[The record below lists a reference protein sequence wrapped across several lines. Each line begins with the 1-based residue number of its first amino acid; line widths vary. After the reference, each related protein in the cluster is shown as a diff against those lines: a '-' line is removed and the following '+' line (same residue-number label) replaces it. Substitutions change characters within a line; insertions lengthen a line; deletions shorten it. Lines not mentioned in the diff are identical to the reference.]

1 MNVARAASTVLGWS
15 YFAVWSASFW
25 PQFLLNWRRK
35 SVVGMS
41 FDFQCINFLG
51 YVSYSAYTIC
61 LRFDGPTRRAYHEAF
76 GRAADLVALPDV
88 CFALHGCALTVAQ
101 IVQCFVYE
109 RGDQGLS
116 RPCVGAVAALA
127 GASAAYGAVV
137 AFRGRDTGP
146 ASWLDFLYWL
156 SVLKLGITTI
166 KYVPQVLL
174 NRRRRSTT
182 GWSIAN
188 VLMDLL
194 GGTLSVAQVVLDGST
209 VGWDGVLRDPVKF
222 GLGLLSFVYDG
233 IFIVQHYVLY
243 REAPAAPDVRF
254 HGAADALL
262 ERPRRPGPDGVI
274 HV

>member
-1 MNVARAASTVLGWS
+1 M
-15 YFAVWSASFW
+15 
-25 PQFLLNWRRK
+25 
-35 SVVGMS
+35 
-41 FDFQCINFLG
+41 
-51 YVSYSAYTIC
+51 
-61 LRFDGPTRRAYHEAF
+61 
-76 GRAADLVALPDV
+76 
-88 CFALHGCALTVAQ
+88 
-101 IVQCFVYE
+101 
-109 RGDQGLS
+109 
-116 RPCVGAVAALA
+116 
-127 GASAAYGAVV
+127 
-137 AFRGRDTGP
+137 
-146 ASWLDFLYWL
+146 
-156 SVLKLGITTI
+156 LKLGITTI

-243 REAPAAPDVRF
+243 RGAPAAPDVRF
-254 HGAADALL
+254 HGSADALL
-262 ERPRRPGPDGVI
+262 ERPRRPGPGGVI